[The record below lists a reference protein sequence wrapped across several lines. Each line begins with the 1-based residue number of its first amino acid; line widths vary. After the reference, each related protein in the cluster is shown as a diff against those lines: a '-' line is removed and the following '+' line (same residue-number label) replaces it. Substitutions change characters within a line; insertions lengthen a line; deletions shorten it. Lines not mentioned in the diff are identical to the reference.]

1 MQHRAHGLRVTALA
15 LAVALAGTTA
25 IVAPVAATDPVPVES
40 PAPSPSP
47 TPDPS
52 ATPSETPSS
61 PVATPTPSVDPS
73 PSAVPAPSQDPAPS
87 AAPSATAD
95 PSASPDPAASVAP
108 TPTADPAPALTS
120 VVAPAPRP
128 VVVPNLGLRV
138 VRIALA
144 QRGDQYRAGGQSPS
158 YFDCSGLVR
167 YSYRK
172 AGVSAKLGGGSSA
185 RGMLYWGRL
194 HGLTSSRNPRIGDV
208 AIYGNGTH
216 AGIWIGNGRVV
227 QALNPRLDI
236 RVLGLHA
243 VTKPFTTF
251 IHTRI
256 PRG

>member
-1 MQHRAHGLRVTALA
+1 MPNRAHGLRATALA
-15 LAVALAGTTA
+15 LLVAIAGTTA

-47 TPDPS
+47 IPDPS
-52 ATPSETPSS
+52 ATPSGS
-61 PVATPTPSVDPS
+61 PS
-73 PSAVPAPSQDPAPS
+73 PSVES
-87 AAPSATAD
+87 AAPSPSQEPSVSADPSAPVD
-95 PSASPDPAASVAP
+95 PSASPDPSASVDPSATP
-108 TPTADPAPALTS
+108 TPGPSASLTATVA
-120 VVAPAPRP
+120 APAP
-128 VVVPNLGLRV
+128 VIVPNLGLRV

-144 QRGDQYRAGGQSPS
+144 QRGDQYRAGYQGPS

-194 HGLTSSRNPRIGDV
+194 HGLTSPRNPRVGDV
-208 AIYGNGTH
+208 AIYGNGSH
-216 AGIWIGNGRVV
+216 AAIWIGSGRVV
-227 QALNPRLDI
+227 HALNPRLDI
-236 RVLGLHA
+236 RVTTLRA
-243 VTKPFTTF
+243 TTTPFTTF